1 MARPGSMRPCARRDT
16 RRAVAALNG
25 SCVIIA
31 SGRKPRGNSGCVPRT
46 AITICPFQH
55 IGYIRC
61 VHFAPN
67 RLDRNFAV
75 ERPNQVWLAGIAYV
89 PSDEGW
95 LTLAAVLDPCTRKII
110 GWAMRDRMR
119 AELTTAAL
127 TMAVQRQKP
136 PQGLIHHSGRGSQYA
151 TAFYH
156 EVPVAAGM
164 IQSMSRKGD
173 CRDCESVGALG
184 GPDPCCD

>member
-31 SGRKPRGNSGCVPRT
+31 SGRKPSGGSGCVART

-67 RLDRNFAV
+67 RLERNFAV
-75 ERPNQVWLAGIAYV
+75 ERPNQVWLAGIEGYDNRQRL
-89 PSDEGW
+89 PS
-95 LTLAAVLDPCTRKII
+95 
-110 GWAMRDRMR
+110 
-119 AELTTAAL
+119 
-127 TMAVQRQKP
+127 
-136 PQGLIHHSGRGSQYA
+136 
-151 TAFYH
+151 
-156 EVPVAAGM
+156 
-164 IQSMSRKGD
+164 
-173 CRDCESVGALG
+173 ALG
-184 GPDPCCD
+184 YITPEQAERKAA